1 MYLLALDTST
11 EACSAALCLNGQL
24 LERSEL
30 APRRHG
36 ERILPMID
44 ALLAEAGIGKRQL
57 DAIAVGRGP
66 GSFTGVRLGVSL
78 VQGMALGLD
87 LPVVAV
93 SSLAALAL
101 EAPNDDATIL
111 AAIDARMSEVYVA
124 TFRRCCDG
132 LIELLDEERV
142 GKADAFPI
150 SESAAWCGVGNGWQA
165 YREEL
170 LSLLPSMP
178 RNILTDRFP
187 QARNVARLGVPL
199 WAVGKACSAEQLQPV
214 YLRNKVALTRVER
227 AALR

>member
-11 EACSAALCLNGQL
+11 EAGSAALCLNGQL

-78 VQGMALGLD
+78 AQGMALGLD

-101 EAPNDDATIL
+101 EAPNDNATIL
-111 AAIDARMSEVYVA
+111 AAIDARMGEVYMA

-132 LIELLDEERV
+132 LVELLDEEQV
-142 GKADAFPI
+142 GKADTFSI
-150 SESAAWCGVGNGWQA
+150 SESATWYGVGNGWQT

-170 LSLLPSMP
+170 LGLLPIMP

-187 QARNVARLGVPL
+187 QARNIAQLGVPL
-199 WAVGKACSAEQLQPV
+199 WAAGKACPAEQLQPV
-214 YLRNKVALTRVER
+214 YLRNKVALTRAER
-227 AALR
+227 AARH